1 MLRFETLHLSFPS
14 SYRHVRT
21 LCPIVQAMSGIV
33 EVAETQVSECSTV
46 RLQFIRHDLEWPNA
60 LVPEELSHEFQ
71 CRPLVSA
78 LLNQDVEYFAFTIH
92 GAPQVHLL
100 TANIHENFVDMPLV
114 KGSWTAFSNPAGI
127 GLSEF
132 QHPQT
137 NRLVGDIDSSLS
149 EKILNIPVAHRETEI
164 EPNGL
169 SNYVGV
175 EAVASIRD
183 FLHR

>member
-1 MLRFETLHLSFPS
+1 MP
-14 SYRHVRT
+14 
-21 LCPIVQAMSGIV
+21 GIV

-78 LLNQDVEYFAFTIH
+78 LLNQDVENFAFAIN
-92 GAPQVHLL
+92 GSLQVHLL
-100 TANIHENFVDMPLV
+100 AADIHEHFVDVP
-114 KGSWTAFSNPAGI
+114 KIKDCRTAVAYPASI

-137 NRLVGDIDSSLS
+137 NRLVADIDSSFR
-149 EKILNIPVAHRETEI
+149 EEVFDITVAHRETEI

-169 SNYVGV
+169 PDYVGV
-175 EAVASIRD
+175 EAVSPVRD
-183 FLHR
+183 ILHAPIVSGEYAITHELI

>member
-1 MLRFETLHLSFPS
+1 LRFETLHLSFSAP
-14 SYRHVRT
+14 YWYVRT
-21 LCPIVQAMSGIV
+21 LSPIVQAMSGIV

-46 RLQFIRHDLEWPNA
+46 RLQLIRHDLEWLNA

-71 CRPLVSA
+71 CRALVSA

-100 TANIHENFVDMPLV
+100 AADVHKNFVQVPDV
-114 KGSWTAFSNPAGI
+114 ECGVTALTDSASV

-137 NRLVGDIDSSLS
+137 HRLVADVNAAFSQQILDIA
-149 EKILNIPVAHRETEI
+149 KTHRETKI
-164 EPNGL
+164 EPNG
-169 SNYVGV
+169 SADNVGV
-175 EAVASIRD
+175 KAVAPV
-183 FLHR
+183 

>member
-100 TANIHENFVDMPLV
+100 AADIHENFVDVPMI
-114 KGSWTAFSNPAGI
+114 KDCRTAFADAAGV

-132 QHPQT
+132 QHPRT
-137 NRLVGDIDSSLS
+137 NRLVSDVDSSLR
-149 EKILNIPVAHRETEI
+149 EKILDIPVAHRETEI

-169 SNYVGV
+169 SNNVGV
-175 EAVASIRD
+175 EAVA
-183 FLHR
+183 